1 MQHPTLQNK
10 VQAHLSADMVQ
21 RILDE
26 NQQLILAVIEN
37 QQTNNT
43 HECAQYLQ
51 NLQRNLMMLATIGDG
66 QVNGAGGLCSVRA
79 RVPPASQCTP
89 ADSCA
94 AGRGVPALV
103 PARAARAVRALSVRA
118 ATGCASR
125 VVHGRWEQSL
135 KSVPISVCR
144 CGTRASYPPWCRA
157 PAA

>member
-103 PARAARAVRALSVRA
+103 PLAPLVQFARFPCGQPRAARP
-118 ATGCASR
+118 GC
-125 VVHGRWEQSL
+125 VHGRWAQSL
-135 KSVPISVCR
+135 KSVPICVCR
-144 CGTRASYPPWCRA
+144 CVARASFHLWCRA